1 MRARDFIKEG
11 DVIKNKFGL
20 KQQQKNKQQYKY
32 NEKIARD
39 IPMFDPR
46 SQTGILPSH
55 TGSGPQGL
63 EPFKRFEVRD
73 VNDAV
78 ARMYGV
84 TQDGQSVYLSAGSR
98 PLIHALADTYNRGG
112 FTEMDLEKLQL
123 SGEVFKPE
131 DEE

>member
-1 MRARDFIKEG
+1 MRATDFIKEG

-20 KQQQKNKQQYKY
+20 KQQQKNKQQYRY
-32 NEKIARD
+32 NEKIAQD

-46 SQTGILPSH
+46 SQTGVLPSH
-55 TGSGPQGL
+55 TGSGAQGL

-73 VNDAV
+73 VSDAV

-84 TQDGQSVYLSAGSR
+84 TQDDQSVYLSAGQSS
-98 PLIHALADTYNRGG
+98 LIHALADTYNRGG
-112 FTEMDLEKLQL
+112 FTDMDLEKINL
-123 SGEVFKPE
+123 GPE

>member
-1 MRARDFIKEG
+1 MRARDFIAEG

-46 SQTGILPSH
+46 SQTGVLPSH
-55 TGSGPQGL
+55 TGSGAGGL

-73 VNDAV
+73 VSDAV
-78 ARMYGV
+78 ARMYGI
-84 TQDGQSVYLSAGSR
+84 TQDDQEVYLSAGQIS
-98 PLIHALADTYNRGG
+98 LIHALADTYNRGG
-112 FTEMDLEKLQL
+112 FTDMDLEKINL
-123 SGEVFKPE
+123 GPE
-131 DEE
+131 DDQ